1 MQALTFLL
9 HPIHKVNRAVQL
21 AYLLIRPTWIQI
33 GHGGVDPI
41 FQRAHDSLVQQ
52 EIDKNMSIIEGL
64 IDSRNFAD
72 RIMNHLILLTH
83 VRTRRLVRFSQYH
96 AQELNKGHVRS
107 LRKIY
112 KHIDMVQS
120 LRSQASILNFSEKND
135 WRNQG
140 QKSKNGKSLTTL
152 KTAA

>member
-120 LRSQASILNFSEKND
+120 LRSQASILNFSKKND

-140 QKSKNGKSLTTL
+140 QKSKNGKSLPTL

>member
-140 QKSKNGKSLTTL
+140 QKSKNGKSLPTL

>member
-72 RIMNHLILLTH
+72 RIMNNLILLTH

-140 QKSKNGKSLTTL
+140 QKSKNGKSLPTL

>member
-21 AYLLIRPTWIQI
+21 AYLLIRPIWIQI

-107 LRKIY
+107 LRKVY

-120 LRSQASILNFSEKND
+120 LRSQASIMNFSEK
-135 WRNQG
+135 
-140 QKSKNGKSLTTL
+140 K
-152 KTAA
+152 

>member
-1 MQALTFLL
+1 
-9 HPIHKVNRAVQL
+9 VNRAVQL

-140 QKSKNGKSLTTL
+140 QKSKNGKSLPTL